1 MGEFIQS
8 NGIWLTPIISV
19 LLTIVIKIA
28 SKPEFLTLNYLDYLD
43 FGFDL
48 CISSVICLVA
58 SIKSDTGSWILLLSF
73 LLIFVTSTIV
83 NRIGWNKETNQR
95 KLIGVLIPDFVGLFL
110 LVIVSLYIGGVI
122 K

>member
-1 MGEFIQS
+1 MGEFIQNNS
-8 NGIWLTPIISV
+8 IWLTPIISV
-19 LLTIVIKIA
+19 VLTIVIKIA

-58 SIKSDTGSWILLLSF
+58 GIKSDTGSWILLLSF